1 MIIEISSTGGFGGIP
16 AAALNKRIDVDQ
28 QSASVRQEICEYFEP
43 QDLSQLAS
51 RSKTR
56 SGADMMVYRITVTNQ
71 QDGEHVYT
79 IREDQLP
86 PEMLDLIDQMP

>member
-1 MIIEISSTGGFGGIP
+1 MIIEISASGGFGGIP
-16 AAALNKRIDVDQ
+16 AAALNKRIDLDQ
-28 QSASVRQEICEYFEP
+28 QSPALRQELCEFFEP

-51 RSKTR
+51 RPKSR
-56 SGADMMVYRITVTNQ
+56 SGADMMVYQITVTD
-71 QDGEHVYT
+71 QDDGAHVYT